1 MSVAFKLAPDSAGK
15 GEVRGSY
22 SEAIDRL
29 FAAWDRPRTPG
40 GIIAVVK
47 DGNVVHQRA
56 YGEAVIE
63 HGIKATP
70 TTRYRLASVTKH
82 FLCTV
87 VLMLQDEG
95 KLKLDDKIAKHIPE
109 LKPWAKQVS
118 IRQMLTMT
126 SGVRDLGESMTVSG
140 SMTTTHVRAEQLM
153 DLSCRLETLNFPPS
167 RQVSYC
173 NTNYRLVQVA
183 IERKEKA
190 SLGEVFQRR
199 IFGPLG
205 MSHSR
210 LAEDQTEVDMEMAT
224 GYWFDSAGNPRRGVY
239 GMNYSGSGGIVSC
252 LEDMLKWNQAWR
264 DGGPFRK
271 GLLQDLLQPGKLSN
285 GRVLDYNLGLT
296 TVPYRGF
303 KTLGHGGSLPGFK
316 IHFMRFPE
324 IDLGTI
330 ILSNREDTM
339 AYQLSRQIG
348 GIVLGERAKPAPKMP
363 SGIERLAGTYVD
375 KATGYSL
382 DLRVKD
388 GQLSGATLGG
398 EEKLEPTGDGRFAT
412 TGGHFLI
419 DIGPIPE
426 GSGQPKKIPGML
438 DGGLPMTWEPAPMK
452 KPGAAKLKEFAGRYT
467 CAETG
472 GTHDVSVKGK
482 DLGITLAVGHANPE
496 PWTKMEAVMADTF
509 RYAVPHMQW
518 TSKPTARFER
528 NRSGKV
534 TALVLS
540 SNRCRNL
547 VFKRVK

>member
-1 MSVAFKLAPDSAGK
+1 MSVPLKLAPEAGGK
-15 GEVRGSY
+15 DEVRGPC

-29 FAAWDRPRTPG
+29 FAAWDKPATPG
-40 GIIAVVK
+40 GIIAVIK
-47 DGNVVHQRA
+47 DGQVVHQKA

-63 HGIKATP
+63 HGIRATP
-70 TTRYRLASVTKH
+70 TTTYRLASVTKH

-87 VLMLQDEG
+87 ALMLQDED

-109 LKPWAKQVS
+109 LKGWAKQVT

-126 SGVRDLGESMTVSG
+126 SGVRDLGEAMTVSG
-140 SMTTTHVRAEQLM
+140 SMTTTQVRAEQLM
-153 DLSCRLETLNFPPS
+153 ELSCRLETLNFPPA

-190 SLGEVFQRR
+190 SLGEILQRR

-205 MSHSR
+205 MTRSR
-210 LAEDQTEVDMEMAT
+210 LAEDQTELDMEFAT
-224 GYWFDSAGNPRRGVY
+224 GYWFDKEGKPHRGVY

-252 LEDMLKWNQAWR
+252 LADMLRWHQAFR

-271 GLLQDLLQPGKLSN
+271 GLLADLLQPGKLTN

-303 KTLGHGGSLPGFK
+303 KTFGHGGSLPGFK

-330 ILSNREDTM
+330 ILSNREDTVP
-339 AYQLSRQIG
+339 YQLAKQIG
-348 GIVLGERAKPAPKMP
+348 GIVLGDRARPAPANP
-363 SGIERLAGTYVD
+363 PGLERLVGTWVD

-382 DLRVKD
+382 DLKMKD
-388 GQLSGATLGG
+388 GSLVGATLGG
-398 EEKLEPTGDGRFAT
+398 EEKLEATGDGRLST

-419 DIGPIPE
+419 EFKIPA
-426 GSGQPKKIPGML
+426 GADKPKKLEGLL
-438 DGGLPMTWEPAPMK
+438 DGGLPMSWEPAPMK
-452 KPGAAKLKEFAGRYT
+452 KPGAAKLKEYPGRYQN
-467 CAETG
+467 AETG
-472 GTHDVSVKGK
+472 ATHEVSVKGK
-482 DLGITLAVGHANPE
+482 DLGIRLAVGHANPE
-496 PWTKMEAVMADTF
+496 IWTPMQAVMADTF
-509 RYAVPHMQW
+509 RYEVPHMQW

-528 NRSGKV
+528 NRSGKIV
-534 TALVLS
+534 RLVLS
-540 SNRCRNL
+540 SNRCRNF
-547 VFKRVK
+547 VFTRVK

>member
-1 MSVAFKLAPDSAGK
+1 MSVALKLAPEIAGK
-15 GEVRGSY
+15 DEVRGPY

-29 FAAWDRPRTPG
+29 FVQWDKPATPG
-40 GIIAVVK
+40 GIIAVIK
-47 DGNVVHQRA
+47 DGQVVHQRA

-70 TTRYRLASVTKH
+70 TTCYRLASVTKH

-87 VLMLQDEG
+87 ALMLQDEG
-95 KLKLDDKIAKHIPE
+95 KLRLDDKIGKHIPE
-109 LKPWAKQVS
+109 LKPELKKIT

-126 SGVRDLGESMTVSG
+126 SGIRDLGEAMTVSG
-140 SMTTTHVRAEQLM
+140 AMTTTQVRADQLM
-153 DLSCRLETLNFPPS
+153 ELSCRLETLNFPPS
-167 RQVSYC
+167 RQISYC

-190 SLGEVFQRR
+190 SLGEIFQRR

-205 MSHSR
+205 MTRSR
-210 LAEDQTEVDMEMAT
+210 LAEDQTEIDMEMAT
-224 GYWFDSAGNPRRGVY
+224 GYWFDAKGKPHRGVY

-252 LEDMLKWNQAWR
+252 LADMLKWHQAFR

-271 GLLQDLLQPGKLSN
+271 GLLMDLLQPGKLTN

-303 KTLGHGGSLPGFK
+303 KTFGHGGSLPGFK

-330 ILSNREDTM
+330 ILSNREDTVP
-339 AYQLSRQIG
+339 YQLSRQIG
-348 GIVLGERAKPAPKMP
+348 GIVLGDRAKPALAAMT
-363 SGIERLAGTYVD
+363 GLGRLAGTYVD

-382 DLRVKD
+382 DLKVKD
-388 GQLSGATLGG
+388 GALFGATLGG
-398 EEKLEPTGDGRFAT
+398 EERLEPTGDGRLST

-419 DIGPIPE
+419 DIRIPE
-426 GSGQPKKIPGML
+426 GTGQPKKLEGML
-438 DGGLPMTWEPAPMK
+438 DGGLPMSWEPAPMK
-452 KPGAAKLKEFAGRYT
+452 KPGPAKLKDYAGRYQN
-467 CAETG
+467 AETG
-472 GTHDVSVKGK
+472 ATHEVSVKGK
-482 DLGITLAVGHANPE
+482 ELGIRLAVGHANPE
-496 PWTKMEAVMADTF
+496 VWTPMQAVMTDTF
-509 RYAVPHMQW
+509 RYEIPHMQW

-534 TALVLS
+534 TQLVLS
-540 SNRCRNL
+540 SNRCRNF
-547 VFKRVK
+547 VFKRIK